1 MLNGIQNCEY
11 WREKQEFVE
20 IYELTSYKVE

>member
-1 MLNGIQNCEY
+1 MLNGRQNCEY
-11 WREKQEFVE
+11 GREKQEFVE